1 MSSLAYDYGTVAGN
15 MYNQGISN
23 LVDLGNKYKDNPT
36 IGGMV
41 AGSLA
46 DTYRTQANTGQALA
60 YNNAFLGSLANY
72 QQGMENLKTGNTMK
86 LMSAEGQ
93 IAGNLMDKQGG
104 WQIKGIQE
112 KGNQE
117 RMSLGV
123 AGQEQ
128 RKGMVVKGEQDR
140 LGIKESGAQQRL
152 GIQTAGQQER
162 LNIAERTT
170 QELRGRSD
178 ARGSIRSAG
187 RRFFG

>member
-1 MSSLAYDYGTVAGN
+1 MSSLAYNYGTVAGK
-15 MYNQGISN
+15 MYNEGIQN
-23 LVDLGNKYKDNPT
+23 LVDLGNKYKGNET

-46 DTYRTQANTGQALA
+46 DTFRTQANTGQALA

-86 LMSAEGQ
+86 LMAAEGQ

-112 KGNQE
+112 KGSQE
-117 RMSLGV
+117 RLSLGV

-128 RKGMVVKGEQDR
+128 RKGMVTKGQQD
-140 LGIKESGAQQRL
+140 RL

-162 LNIAERTT
+162 LNIAERTN
-170 QELRGRSD
+170 QELRARSD
-178 ARGSIRSAG
+178 ARGAIRSTG